1 MSKSMTE
8 PSPRDKSARSTAR
21 SGSNKRSASAD
32 TKKAAAAAQD
42 SAAAAASGGAHGN
55 NSSDGTA
62 GAAAAVHA
70 NGGSKPV
77 ARSGIISV
85 EVIVLGVRLSFKKK
99 D

>member
-1 MSKSMTE
+1 MTE

-32 TKKAAAAAQD
+32 TKKAAAAA
-42 SAAAAASGGAHGN
+42 SGGAHGN

-70 NGGSKPV
+70 NGGGKPV

-85 EVIVLGVRLSFKKK
+85 GVIVLGSWLSFGKT

>member
-32 TKKAAAAAQD
+32 TKKAAAAAAQD
-42 SAAAAASGGAHGN
+42 SVGAHGN

-70 NGGSKPV
+70 NGGGKPV
-77 ARSGIISV
+77 ARSGIISE
-85 EVIVLGVRLSFKKK
+85 EVIVLGVRLSFWKK

>member
-32 TKKAAAAAQD
+32 TKKAAAAAAQD
-42 SAAAAASGGAHGN
+42 SAGSHGN
-55 NSSDGTA
+55 DSSDGTA

-70 NGGSKPV
+70 NGGGKPV

-85 EVIVLGVRLSFKKK
+85 EVIVLGVRLSFWKK